1 MKHLFDKISLDT
13 SRHITRAYS
22 TSFSIG
28 IFCLGKRLHNAIYSI
43 YGFVRLADEIVDS
56 FHDYDKKKLLAEFR
70 QQTYESIERGI
81 SLNPVLNSFQQVV
94 KDYGIERDLVDCF
107 LDSMEMDL
115 SMQEHNVHTYER
127 YILGSAQVVGLMCL
141 RVFTE
146 GDKGQYEHLK
156 LPAMKLGSAFQKVN
170 FLRDIRDDNKVLGR
184 VYFPGV
190 DLNAFT
196 LADKI
201 KIEQDIEIDFREALE
216 GIKQLPHSSRF
227 GVYTAYIYYRK
238 LFNKIKEIAPSE
250 ILHKRVRIP
259 DYQKMNLLAYS
270 YVKNSLKILS

>member
-1 MKHLFDKISLDT
+1 MKHLFDRISIDA
-13 SRHITRAYS
+13 SKRITRAYS

-28 IFCLGKRLHNAIYSI
+28 IFCLSKKMHNPIYSI

-56 FHDYDKKKLLAEFR
+56 FHGYDKSTLLAEFR
-70 QQTYESIERGI
+70 QQTCEAIERRI
-81 SLNPVLNSFQQVV
+81 SLNPVLNSFQHIVHE
-94 KDYGIERDLVDCF
+94 YGIEKELIDCF

-115 SMQEHNVHTYER
+115 SMQDHSIQSYER

-141 RVFTE
+141 RVFTQ
-146 GDKGQYEHLK
+146 GDDALYRRLK
-156 LPAMKLGSAFQKVN
+156 EPAMKLGAAFQKVN
-170 FLRDIRDDNKVLGR
+170 FLRDIRDDKKVLGR

-190 DLNAFT
+190 DLTSFT
-196 LADKI
+196 ESEKTL
-201 KIEQDIEIDFREALE
+201 IEQDIEADFTAALE
-216 GIKQLPHSSRF
+216 GIRQLPPSSRF

-250 ILHKRVRIP
+250 ILHTRIRIP

-270 YVKNSLKILS
+270 YVKNSLKIL

>member
-1 MKHLFDKISLDT
+1 MKKLYDKISLDT
-13 SRHITRAYS
+13 SKRITRLYS

-56 FHDYDKKKLLAEFR
+56 FHDYDKKELLAEFR

-81 SLNPVLNSFQQVV
+81 SLNPVLNSFQEVV
-94 KDYGIERDLVDCF
+94 KNYSIEQELIDCF

-115 SMQEHNVHTYER
+115 AMQEHNADSYER

-146 GDKGQYEHLK
+146 GDKALYEHLK
-156 LPAMKLGSAFQKVN
+156 QSAMKLGSAFQKVN

-196 LADKI
+196 LAEKI
-201 KIEQDIEIDFREALE
+201 KIELDIDADFKIALE
-216 GIKQLPHSSRF
+216 GIRQLPHSSRF

-238 LFNKIKEIAPSE
+238 LFNKIKEIAPSD